1 MLCIYTTL
9 SYIGREEG
17 FYGIEATHRNKL
29 THTIHSDL
37 PPPPLFSFCLNS
49 VDCRTTYNIEY
60 YSKNL
65 SGKASTDILKEQEEE
80 NRRQTNATNAALQ
93 NEKIYLEEQANLLKE
108 QSLQNK
114 QNLFFQQEL
123 INQQEAEN
131 YQQQLINQQEA
142 ENYSKQQ
149 STYDQQRE
157 LNVMM
162 EQQSLMMKQYT
173 QYTDNNQQYNVQKD
187 IPRDCYQVQEQA
199 YDAMMPIRRY
209 DNTQM
214 R

>member
-1 MLCIYTTL
+1 M
-9 SYIGREEG
+9 
-17 FYGIEATHRNKL
+17 
-29 THTIHSDL
+29 
-37 PPPPLFSFCLNS
+37 
-49 VDCRTTYNIEY
+49 
-60 YSKNL
+60 
-65 SGKASTDILKEQEEE
+65 
-80 NRRQTNATNAALQ
+80 
-93 NEKIYLEEQANLLKE
+93 KE

-123 INQQEAEN
+123 INQQEADN
-131 YQQQLINQQEA
+131 YQQQLINQQEV
-142 ENYSKQQ
+142 ENYSNQRKRFQKR
-149 STYDQQRE
+149 STYNQQRE

-162 EQQSLMMKQYT
+162 EQQSLMMK

-199 YDAMMPIRRY
+199 YDAIMPIRRY